1 MLKYPLKPKR
11 YPVHYTHILF
21 ADDLRAA
28 PIPLH
33 IYLHLRYPD
42 MPQELDTQAAFING
56 QAVDTE
62 TGEIKDDSIVDF
74 RAAKQA

>member
-1 MLKYPLKPKR
+1 MSFK
-11 YPVHYTHILF
+11 
-21 ADDLRAA
+21 
-28 PIPLH
+28 
-33 IYLHLRYPD
+33 D